1 MNLTEALFAQFTNSG
16 LISQITGGLWISEV
30 APGTA
35 YPYATFRPI
44 GGPVDY
50 QFSSKIIENA
60 AFSFSTYA
68 AGADASLNLAAALDA
83 IYNLQPI
90 AISTGRVLAVM
101 RQSSFM
107 QPPYDG
113 FDQNNNPVFHT
124 VADYKVVW
132 QVN

>member
-1 MNLTEALFAQFTNSG
+1 MNLAEALQNQFKNSS
-16 LISQITGGLWISEV
+16 LPAQITGGLWIAEV

-44 GGPVDY
+44 GGPMDY
-50 QFSSKIIENA
+50 QFTNKIMENA

-83 IYNLQPI
+83 IYNLQPL
-90 AISTGRVLAVM
+90 AISTGRVIAVM